1 MADVDA
7 QGEIRTCAAEVDE
20 RFSQLAAVS
29 VGNGVVSL
37 VGLCAR
43 VNDARRRD
51 GDQSTLSH
59 IVRTQLWSS
68 LRLMVL
74 INLISN

>member
-29 VGNGVVSL
+29 VGNAVELGWSV
-37 VGLCAR
+37 R
-43 VNDARRRD
+43 QNQRRETTRP
-51 GDQSTLSH
+51 QPPNTF
-59 IVRTQLWSS
+59 T
-68 LRLMVL
+68 
-74 INLISN
+74 